1 MKALPPGAQ
10 VQRLDPPLV
19 RAVLLDLP
27 GLLFFSTYTLLVL
40 FWAEIYHQA
49 RSLPTST
56 LRPIF
61 IAANIVV
68 YALQVSPVTAVVKQ
82 SAAHT
87 AEHHHHALCGC
98 HAGCRLS
105 RRGCNVKL
113 PKTFSMIRLEAAASS
128 LAVCRKLAFR
138 SAVARPPP
146 PPLSWSAGTKYALK
160 PLV

>member
-1 MKALPPGAQ
+1 

-68 YALQVSPVTAVVKQ
+68 YALQVCLPL
-82 SAAHT
+82 H
-87 AEHHHHALCGC
+87 CP
-98 HAGCRLS
+98 RLP
-105 RRGCNVKL
+105 GHNVL
-113 PKTFSMIRLEAAASS
+113 PN
-128 LAVCRKLAFR
+128 
-138 SAVARPPP
+138 
-146 PPLSWSAGTKYALK
+146 
-160 PLV
+160 

>member
-1 MKALPPGAQ
+1 

-68 YALQVSPVTAVVKQ
+68 YALQVRPRRARMQLLLYGRMLAQLFTADKC
-82 SAAHT
+82 SCTLIITAAVSCL
-87 AEHHHHALCGC
+87 AED
-98 HAGCRLS
+98 
-105 RRGCNVKL
+105 
-113 PKTFSMIRLEAAASS
+113 
-128 LAVCRKLAFR
+128 
-138 SAVARPPP
+138 
-146 PPLSWSAGTKYALK
+146 
-160 PLV
+160 